1 MSNIYQ
7 KHDGSGDNV
16 AGDKIYGDKI
26 GRDKITIYNSQ
37 NLAQAAQ
44 DIKALIEQLSSD
56 YDTTTPSGKLRVS
69 AEVIEKIETNPTL
82 KTRTLKALKE
92 AGTTALEEA
101 IAHPIAKVVV
111 AALKGFLDP

>member
-26 GRDKITIYNSQ
+26 GRDKITNYNSQ

-44 DIKALIEQLSSD
+44 DIKALIDQLSSD
-56 YDTTTPSGKLRVS
+56 YDTTTLSGKMRVS
-69 AEVIEKIETNPTL
+69 AEVVEKIETNPTL
-82 KTRTLKALKE
+82 KERTISAIKE
-92 AGTTALEEA
+92 LGTTAVEEA
-101 IAHPIAKVVV
+101 IDHPIAKIVV
-111 AALKGFLDP
+111 AGVKGFLDP